1 MTPFEEFAR
10 TDALLD
16 ALGRGGPVPAGDP
29 LVDALAAWRADVTA
43 DEDPSLRAGG
53 SFGLTANSSLD
64 PDAAIRLDDSVRD
77 GAARLD
83 LVAVESGDRAR
94 TGGSVESGDLGRSG
108 GAGRPAGPGKPA
120 GPGGIGGSPGVAVVR
135 GGRSRRRLVL
145 AAAAVVV
152 LAAGGSGVA
161 AAGNAR
167 PGSPL
172 WPVTRVVYADRAA
185 STLAETRAEES
196 LNLATQALETGR
208 PEDAQKYLAEAER
221 WLDKVTSDQAGR
233 RLRQRTEDLRGVAG
247 GVEGVPGRA
256 DPRFA
261 PTPRASKPVDNPG
274 DKSRPTGGTG
284 DSGDKP
290 GGGPGAEGGKKD
302 DGDKGGDDK
311 DRGGHK
317 GDRPPRNPPKPPR
330 QNA

>member
-1 MTPFEEFAR
+1 M
-10 TDALLD
+10 
-16 ALGRGGPVPAGDP
+16 
-29 LVDALAAWRADVTA
+29 
-43 DEDPSLRAGG
+43 
-53 SFGLTANSSLD
+53 
-64 PDAAIRLDDSVRD
+64 
-77 GAARLD
+77 
-83 LVAVESGDRAR
+83 
-94 TGGSVESGDLGRSG
+94 
-108 GAGRPAGPGKPA
+108 
-120 GPGGIGGSPGVAVVR
+120 
-135 GGRSRRRLVL
+135 L

-152 LAAGGSGVA
+152 LAAGGGGVA

-233 RLRQRTEDLRGVAG
+233 RLRQRTEDLKGVAG

-261 PTPRASKPVDNPG
+261 PTPKPTKPVDNPG
-274 DKSRPTGGTG
+274 DKSRPQSRPTGGTG
-284 DSGDKP
+284 DSGDRP
-290 GGGPGAEGGKKD
+290 GGGPGGENEKKD
-302 DGDKGGDDK
+302 DGDKDWDDRS
-311 DRGGHK
+311 RGGHK
-317 GDRPPRNPPKPPR
+317 GNWPPKKPPKPPKH
-330 QNA
+330 A